1 MSFFLIMKKQS
12 RELSNLQRYPLSFK
26 MSKIDKKNAGFLSFP
41 IFFSRLKVSWGFYAT
56 ETKKKICKNDNVKST
71 VAVVNWAMGMQ
82 LISKITGENI

>member
-1 MSFFLIMKKQS
+1 MSFFLIMKKQR
-12 RELSNLQRYPLSFK
+12 RELSNLQQYPLSFK
-26 MSKIDKKNAGFLSFP
+26 MSKIDKKKLAGFRSFP

-82 LISKITGENI
+82 LIS